1 MTEDDA
7 RAVLL
12 LQTVEAQAPG
22 ALWTA
27 EDRQWATRAAAQDLA
42 ADAPRAAR
50 MVARARLAMQRLAP
64 RDAALA
70 RLLGSRLWRPAWL
83 PVAALLGVLL
93 GALSD
98 GLVAGPY
105 FNLLAPVFWG
115 LLAWNLVLYGLLAFN
130 ALRGGEGWLRSGLAQ
145 RLLRRTRGRGLV
157 ADFGAR
163 WAAAAAPLATA
174 RAAALLH
181 ALAGG
186 LALGLIAGLLLR
198 GLVLDYRAGWATTL
212 LAPDSV
218 RAVLAVGLQ
227 PALALSGQVLPA
239 GAGFDAL
246 RVTPA
251 TPAQAS
257 AAPWLLL
264 MAGQLALWVV
274 LPRALLTAGALVRG
288 GRLARDFPLDTTAAG
303 FERWLLHPSRAL
315 WVLPHGAAPSP
326 SAAAGLRA
334 MLAAGFGDAV
344 AVHWADPLP
353 WGDED
358 QPPAPPAD
366 ARAVLLVD
374 LAATP
379 EPEVQGRL
387 LQALA
392 AADPIV
398 VADHSGF
405 VRRFGSG
412 ERLAERETAW
422 RALLGN
428 IPFASVAL
436 DAPDSAAAAQALQAA
451 LDA

>member
-7 RAVLL
+7 RTVLL
-12 LQTVEAQAPG
+12 LQAVEAQPPG

-27 EDRQWATRAAAQDLA
+27 EDRQWATRAAAQDLS
-42 ADAPRAAR
+42 ADAPRADR
-50 MVARARLAMQRLAP
+50 LLARARLAMQRLAP
-64 RDAALA
+64 RDAALR
-70 RLLGSRLWRPAWL
+70 RLLETRAWRPGWVPLAGG
-83 PVAALLGVLL
+83 LGVLL
-93 GALSD
+93 GIVSD

-105 FNLLAPVFWG
+105 FNLLSPLFWG
-115 LLAWNLVLYGLLAFN
+115 LLAWNGVLFAVLAAN
-130 ALRGGEGWLRSGLAQ
+130 ALRPQGGWLRQGLARQ
-145 RLLRRTRGRGLV
+145 LLRRWRGRGV
-157 ADFGAR
+157 TGDFGAR
-163 WAAAAAPLATA
+163 WAAAAGPLASA

-212 LAPDSV
+212 LDADTV
-218 RAVLAVGLQ
+218 RAALAAALQ
-227 PALALSGQVLPA
+227 PALALLGQTLPVDA
-239 GAGFDAL
+239 AFDAL

-264 MAGQLALWVV
+264 MATQLALWIV
-274 LPRALLTAGALVRG
+274 LPRAVLLALALRRST
-288 GRLARDFPLDTTAAG
+288 RLARDFPLDLSSPA
-303 FERWLLHPSRAL
+303 FERWLAHPSRAL

-326 SAAAGLRA
+326 QAAAGLRA
-334 MLAAGFGDAV
+334 MLAAGFGDGV
-344 AVHWADPLP
+344 AVHWAEPLP

-358 QPPAPPAD
+358 RPPPPPSG

-379 EPEVQGRL
+379 ETEVQGRL
-387 LQALA
+387 VQALA

-398 VADHSGF
+398 VADRAGF
-405 VRRFGSG
+405 VRRFGTG
-412 ERLAERETAW
+412 ARLTEREAAW
-422 RALLGN
+422 RALMGER
-428 IPFASVAL
+428 PFASVAL
-436 DAPDSAAAAQALQAA
+436 DAPDPADAAQALRAA

>member
-12 LQTVEAQAPG
+12 LQSVEAQPAG
-22 ALWTA
+22 VLWTA
-27 EDRQWATRAAAQDLA
+27 EDRLWATRAAAQELPT
-42 ADAPRAAR
+42 DAPREAR
-50 MVARARLAMQRLAP
+50 LVARARLAMQRLAP
-64 RDAALA
+64 RDATLQ
-70 RLLGSRLWRPAWL
+70 RLLGTQLWRPAWL
-83 PVAALLGVLL
+83 PAAFLLGVLL
-93 GALSD
+93 GVVSD

-115 LLAWNLVLYGLLAFN
+115 LLAWNLALYALLAAN
-130 ALRGGEGWLRSGLAQ
+130 ALRGGQGWLRGRLAQ
-145 RLLRRTRGRGLV
+145 GLLRRTRGRGLA
-157 ADFGAR
+157 ADFSAR
-163 WAAAAAPLATA
+163 WVQAAEALAGA

-212 LAPDSV
+212 LATDSV
-218 RAVLAVGLQ
+218 HALLASGLQ
-227 PALALSGQVLPA
+227 PALALSGQELPV
-239 GAGFDAL
+239 GAAFDAL

-264 MAGQLALWVV
+264 MAGQLALWVL
-274 LPRALLTAGALVRG
+274 LPRALLTAWAMLRAA
-288 GRLARDFPLDTTAAG
+288 RLTRRFPLDTTAPG
-303 FERWLLHPSRAL
+303 FERWLATPSRAL
-315 WVLPHGAAPSP
+315 WVLPHGAAPSAP
-326 SAAAGLRA
+326 AAAGLRA
-334 MLAAGFGDAV
+334 MLAAGFGDTV
-344 AVHWADPLP
+344 AVHWAEALP

-358 QPPAPPAD
+358 SPPAPPAG

-398 VADHSGF
+398 VADRSGF
-405 VRRFGSG
+405 VRRFGQG
-412 ERLAERETAW
+412 ERLAQREAAW
-422 RALLGN
+422 RALLGAR
-428 IPFASVAL
+428 PFASVAL
-436 DAPDSAAAAQALQAA
+436 DAPDTTAAAQAMRAA
-451 LDA
+451 LDT